1 MAPVIATRAPPVVTV
16 AGALIVG
23 LGAGGCAVLGGDV
36 ASRLGEPGSEETTSE
51 GAGREVSA
59 ARVDV
64 GDCLV
69 EPMPEGQEEIK
80 TIKTIPCVEAHAQEV
95 YASVTVAGHE
105 FPGLDEIGIRASAGC
120 LEEFE
125 EFVGVPYTETLLEF
139 SFLTPTE
146 DSWAIGDRS
155 VKCTVYDPDGDRLT
169 GSVDDAHEVSY
180 RLRDPTT
187 GQVTEET
194 AVDWLKIKP
203 GDCVQEV
210 SDDYHET
217 LVPCAE
223 PHAEEVY
230 AQFELTG
237 GDEYPGDDEV
247 EELANAGCEERF
259 DDFVGQAY
267 ADSPLDFY
275 YYTPIEESWLGGDR
289 LVQCRIFDPEGDV
302 SGSLRGTGIQST

>member
-1 MAPVIATRAPPVVTV
+1 MALVIAARARPVVTV

-23 LGAGGCAVLGGDV
+23 LGAGGCAALGGDV
-36 ASRLGEPGSEETTSE
+36 ASRLAEPGSEETTRE
-51 GAGREVSA
+51 AAGREVFA

-69 EPMPEGQEEIK
+69 EPMPEEQEEIK
-80 TIKTIPCVEAHAQEV
+80 TIKTIPCIEAHAQEV

-120 LEEFE
+120 LEEFQQ
-125 EFVGVPYTETLLEF
+125 FVGVPYTESVLEF

-155 VKCTVYDPDGDRLT
+155 VKCTLYDPDGDRLT
-169 GSVDDAHEVSY
+169 GSLDDGHGASY
-180 RLRDPTT
+180 RLRDQAT
-187 GQVTEET
+187 GQVAEET
-194 AVDWLKIKP
+194 PVDWLKIKP
-203 GDCVQEV
+203 GDCVKEV

-230 AQFELTG
+230 AQFELSG
-237 GDEYPGDDEV
+237 GAEYPGDDEI
-247 EELANAGCEERF
+247 EELANAGCTERF
-259 DDFVGQAY
+259 DEFVGQAY

-275 YYTPIEESWLGGDR
+275 YYSPIEQSWLGGDR
-289 LVQCRIFDPEGDV
+289 LVQCRIFDPQGDV
-302 SGSLRGTGIQST
+302 TGSLRGTGIQST

>member
-1 MAPVIATRAPPVVTV
+1 MAPVIPTRARPVVTL

-23 LGAGGCAVLGGDV
+23 LGAGSCAALGGDV
-36 ASRLGEPGSEETTSE
+36 ASRVAEPGSEETTSE
-51 GAGREVSA
+51 GTGREVFA

-69 EPMPEGQEEIK
+69 EHMPEEQEEIE
-80 TIKTIPCVEAHAQEV
+80 TINTIPCTEAHAQEV
-95 YASVTVAGHE
+95 YATVTVAGHE
-105 FPGLDEIGIRASAGC
+105 FPGLDEIGIQASAGC

-125 EFVGVPYTETLLEF
+125 EFVGVPYTESLLEF

-146 DSWAIGDRS
+146 DSWSFGDRS
-155 VKCTVYDPDGDRLT
+155 VKCTLYDPDGARLT
-169 GSVDDAHEVSY
+169 GSLDDAHDASY
-180 RLRDPTT
+180 RLRDPAT
-187 GQVTEET
+187 GQVAEET

-210 SDDYHET
+210 TDEYRET

-223 PHAEEVY
+223 PHAQEVY

-247 EELANAGCEERF
+247 DELANAGCTERF
-259 DDFVGQAY
+259 DEFVGQAY

-289 LVQCRIFDPEGDV
+289 LVQCRIFDPQGDV
-302 SGSLRGTGIQST
+302 TGSLRGTGIQST